1 MNNNKQ
7 EERNENSDIP
17 LDVLQKTAGRDENLK
32 LISTKR
38 LNPIAMTKFLKTPDL
53 PPVSKR

>member
-1 MNNNKQ
+1 MNNDKQ

-17 LDVLQKTAGRDENLK
+17 QDALQKTAERDENLK

-38 LNPIAMTKFLKTPDL
+38 LNPIAMTKFLKTPG
-53 PPVSKR
+53 R